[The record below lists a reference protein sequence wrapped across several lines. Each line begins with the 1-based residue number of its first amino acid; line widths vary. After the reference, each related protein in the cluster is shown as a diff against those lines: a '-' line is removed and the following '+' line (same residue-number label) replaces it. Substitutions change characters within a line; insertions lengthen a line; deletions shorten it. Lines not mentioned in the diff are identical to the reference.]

1 MKIIPTTLL
10 LSLFYTY
17 PMLGFAENLTLMRGS
32 VLAFNQNQGLPTYV
46 HIVKAASKPPGMTMK
61 SYKKPIEDAVN
72 ELRNQ
77 AVKELKIVGKNAC
90 KTPEQTALFDEMD
103 IRLTYIG
110 QYNLPVIT
118 LQANIH
124 CRANINAK

>member
-10 LSLFYTY
+10 LTLFSIY
-17 PMLGFAENLTLMRGS
+17 PMLAFADNLTLMRGS
-32 VLAFNQNQGLPTYV
+32 VLAFNQNQGVPTYI
-46 HIVKAASKPPGMTMK
+46 HIVKVASKPPGITMK
-61 SYKKPIEDAVN
+61 SYKKPIEDAIN

-77 AVKELKIVGKNAC
+77 AVKELKIVGQNTC

-103 IRLTYIG
+103 IRLNYIG
-110 QYNLPVIT
+110 QYNIPVIT

-124 CRANINAK
+124 CRVGVNVK